1 MNARLAHVLSTLVL
15 AAAAHAATPL
25 EGTCVSTL
33 KIAATG
39 HKFEGAVTSDVFK
52 VTFNEVNGQSL
63 ADFTVKA
70 SMANLTT
77 FHVKRDREM
86 REHFKAEEHPTLS
99 GEVKGFAWSNLAAA
113 TAAKPVE
120 IPFTFSFGGGTAP
133 LKANVTRY
141 EAKPDGSVNFDASFT
156 VSQKA
161 LGYKLIRMM
170 AVMTVKDEVSVN
182 ATFTLKPAAP

>member
-1 MNARLAHVLSTLVL
+1 MNARLSALL
-15 AAAAHAATPL
+15 ASLALATAAHAATPL
-25 EGTCVSTL
+25 EGTCVSAL

-39 HKFEGAVTSDVFK
+39 HKFEGAVTSEVFK
-52 VTFNEVNGQSL
+52 VNFSEVNGQTL

-77 FHVKRDREM
+77 FHVKRDRVM

-99 GEVKGFAWSNLAAA
+99 GEVKGFAWSTLAAA
-113 TAAKPVE
+113 SATKPVE

-133 LKANVTRY
+133 LKAAVTRY
-141 EAKPDGSVNFDASFT
+141 EAKPDGSVNFDAAFT

-170 AVMTVKDEVSVN
+170 AVMTVKDEVPVT